1 MFKLNAIKII
11 FYIYIIFFIIKNTNQ
26 ETTTDLVSDTLP
38 NGFPGNG
45 ENGAKCNY
53 GYNNEALDVYLNGT
67 DAKQRCFDLSNNFNN
82 PACCYYE
89 DKEGKKECVPKSD
102 GLHSKYICPEDTLVP
117 NNCGLAGIY
126 QPETS
131 SICTEITLVQGY
143 CCYVGVKDGDNKP
156 KYSCLR
162 TKKLAKEKDKAPEQI
177 TSYVTNKNQNYV
189 VDSCVCWNYYLHY
202 FWFLNLII
210 NIILLL

>member
-1 MFKLNAIKII
+1 MFKHFNAIKII

-26 ETTTDLVSDTLP
+26 EETQTDSVSGITSKVI
-38 NGFPGNG
+38 PG
-45 ENGAKCNY
+45 ESGAIKCNY
-53 GYNNEALDVYLNGT
+53 GNNNEDLDVYLNGT

-89 DKEGKKECVPKSD
+89 DKDKKECVTKSD
-102 GLHSKYICPEDTLVP
+102 DMDSKYICPKDNFIP

-126 QPETS
+126 QPES
-131 SICTEITLVQGY
+131 STICTEITLVQGY
-143 CCYVGVKDGDNKP
+143 CCYVGVKTGDET

-162 TKKLAKEKDKAPEQI
+162 TKKLAKEKNKAPEQI
-177 TSYVTNKNQNYV
+177 TSYVTKIDQKYV
-189 VDSCVCWNYYLHY
+189 VESCICWNYYLQY

>member
-1 MFKLNAIKII
+1 MFKLNEIKII
-11 FYIYIIFFIIKNTNQ
+11 FYIYIIFFIITNTNQ
-26 ETTTDLVSDTLP
+26 EESTDLVSDISS
-38 NGFPGNG
+38 NGFPGNNG
-45 ENGAKCNY
+45 KNGAKCNY
-53 GYNNEALDVYLNGT
+53 DNNEDLDVYLNGT

-89 DKEGKKECVPKSD
+89 EKDKKECVPKSD
-102 GLHSKYICPEDTLVP
+102 GLDPKYTCPEDTLVP

-126 QPETS
+126 QPGS
-131 SICTEITLVQGY
+131 PSICTEITLVQGY
-143 CCYVGVKDGDNKP
+143 CCYVGVKTGDDKP